1 MNILIA
7 IDSFKGSLST
17 IELSDAIEQGIN
29 EVSLD
34 YCIKKTPIADGGEG
48 TYQTLVD
55 GLGGTL
61 VEVNVKDPLFKNI
74 TSEYGILKDNTAV
87 IEMASSSGLPLVP
100 EHLQNPLNTTTY
112 GVGEMIKDAI
122 TKGCRN
128 FIIGIGGSAT
138 NDGGIGMLN
147 ALGYQFLDQA
157 NNELPAIGKSLPFI
171 KSINDSNKLKILDE
185 CNFLIACDVDNPFY
199 GPKGAAYVYGPQ
211 KGASEDD
218 VIYLDNGLKSFAKVI
233 TNKYGVSIDNLSGAG
248 AAGGLGGGFSAFL
261 NATLK
266 PGVDIIFEK
275 LEIESLI
282 KDADI
287 IFTGE
292 GRLDFQ
298 TVMGKAPIGVAKL
311 AKKYDKTVIALAGSV
326 TDEAYNAHDYGVT
339 SMFSI
344 LDQPLTLNEAMDK
357 ERSYHLV
364 KKSVNEIIRL
374 INKISK

>member
-17 IELSDAIEQGIN
+17 IELSNAIEQGIK

-122 TKGCRN
+122 IKGCRN

-147 ALGYQFLDQA
+147 ALGYQFLDQD

-185 CNFLIACDVDNPFY
+185 CKLLIACDVDNPFY
-199 GPKGAAYVYGPQ
+199 GPRGAAYVYGPQ
-211 KGASEDD
+211 KGATEED

-374 INKISK
+374 INKLSK

>member
-17 IELSDAIEQGIN
+17 IELSNAIEQGIK

-122 TKGCRN
+122 IKGCRN

-147 ALGYQFLDQA
+147 ALGYQFLDQD

-185 CNFLIACDVDNPFY
+185 CKFLIACDVDNPFY
-199 GPKGAAYVYGPQ
+199 GPRGAAYVYGPQ

-374 INKISK
+374 INKLSK

>member
-17 IELSDAIEQGIN
+17 IELSNAIEQGIK

-55 GLGGTL
+55 GLGGKL
-61 VEVNVKDPLFKNI
+61 VEVNVKDPLFNNI
-74 TSEYGILKDNTAV
+74 ISEYGILKDNTAV

-122 TKGCRN
+122 KKGCRN

-147 ALGYQFLDQA
+147 ALGYKFLDQD
-157 NNELPAIGKSLPFI
+157 NNELPAVGKSLPLI
-171 KSINDSNKLKILDE
+171 KTIDDNSKLQILNE

-199 GPKGAAYVYGPQ
+199 GPKGAAHVYGPQ
-211 KGASEDD
+211 KGASKED

-233 TNKYGVSIDNLSGAG
+233 TDKYDVEIDNLSGAG

-311 AKKYDKTVIALAGSV
+311 AKKYNKTVIALAGSV

-339 SMFSI
+339 AMFSI
-344 LDQPLTLNEAMDK
+344 LDQPLTLTEAMDK
-357 ERSYHLV
+357 ERSSHLV

-374 INKISK
+374 INKLTK